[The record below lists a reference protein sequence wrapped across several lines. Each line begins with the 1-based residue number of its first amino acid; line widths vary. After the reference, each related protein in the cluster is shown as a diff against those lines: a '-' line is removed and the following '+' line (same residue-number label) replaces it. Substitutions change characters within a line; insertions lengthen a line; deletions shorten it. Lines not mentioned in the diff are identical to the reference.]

1 MTADGRVLVVEGRVL
16 NTAAEPRTPPKLW
29 AVMLAD
35 GKEVASFAINPT
47 ASSIAP
53 GESVPFRGE
62 FANPPAL
69 AKSLKLD
76 FRP

>member
-1 MTADGRVLVVEGRVL
+1 
-16 NTAAEPRTPPKLW
+16 
-29 AVMLAD
+29 MLAD